1 MCWNLQTSFQS
12 LFCFKDAIILPL
24 WSVPSSTM
32 IQRKGS
38 RVWWREPWIMNENTW
53 FLFLGISLGCG
64 LTALTVVLPPS
75 SSETL
80 VLLQM
85 GLGTLAVTLLVPW
98 TSKELNYSYHDFAC
112 RRVWSVCSRINI
124 TNEQWWAHS
133 MNREQIKQISP
144 TVI

>member
-1 MCWNLQTSFQS
+1 
-12 LFCFKDAIILPL
+12 
-24 WSVPSSTM
+24 M

-53 FLFLGISLGCG
+53 FLFLRISLGCA

-85 GLGTLAVTLLVPW
+85 GLGTLAVTLLVP
-98 TSKELNYSYHDFAC
+98 
-112 RRVWSVCSRINI
+112 
-124 TNEQWWAHS
+124 
-133 MNREQIKQISP
+133 
-144 TVI
+144 